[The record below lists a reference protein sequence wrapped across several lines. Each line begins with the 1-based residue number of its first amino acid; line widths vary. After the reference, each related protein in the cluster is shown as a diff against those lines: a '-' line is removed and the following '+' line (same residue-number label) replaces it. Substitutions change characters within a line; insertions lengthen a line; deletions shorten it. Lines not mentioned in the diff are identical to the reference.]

1 MSLAIKGIETDNC
14 KKKGGNFVCKTYKD
28 LMTQHTKNSPVAGR
42 VAEPDSW
49 PAQCLIEKRIV
60 HLKGTVGAVNCLQLH
75 LSMRFT
81 SEHLFV
87 LESTEDDLPAN
98 CLLLRLH
105 KKAGQQL
112 KSQIWGSEAS
122 RSITGPDTDDS
133 YKLLTIFI
141 GLTHMDQQ
149 QLVGKQQCL
158 GFFPHSA
165 FLFDEFMKG

>member
-1 MSLAIKGIETDNC
+1 MWKISSDLSKSSRADAPNLSRIYRGNTQCCIKNEATGFAMSLAIKGIETDNC

-60 HLKGTVGAVNCLQLH
+60 HLKGTVGAVNCRQLH

-105 KKAGQQL
+105 KKAG
-112 KSQIWGSEAS
+112 
-122 RSITGPDTDDS
+122 
-133 YKLLTIFI
+133 
-141 GLTHMDQQ
+141 
-149 QLVGKQQCL
+149 
-158 GFFPHSA
+158 
-165 FLFDEFMKG
+165 